1 MEESEEELKNI
12 LIWVKI
18 ESEKASQKLNI
29 KTNKQTKTKIMAIR
43 SHHFMKNRRGRGG
56 NGERFP
62 LLGL

>member
-29 KTNKQTKTKIMAIR
+29 KTNKQTK
-43 SHHFMKNRRGRGG
+43 N
-56 NGERFP
+56 
-62 LLGL
+62 